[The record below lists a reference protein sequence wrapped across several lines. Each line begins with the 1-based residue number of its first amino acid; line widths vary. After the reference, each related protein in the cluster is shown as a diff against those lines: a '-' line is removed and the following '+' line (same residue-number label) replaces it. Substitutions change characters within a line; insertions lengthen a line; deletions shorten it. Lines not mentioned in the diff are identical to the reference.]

1 MPMAVADLLPS
12 RYTALAGAIAV
23 TVLAIVAA
31 LFDSRWLFLAGGA
44 GALSL
49 IGVRDYFQTRHAIL
63 RNYPLLAHFRF
74 FFEAISSRDPSIF
87 AGGRQ

>member
-31 LFDSRWLFLAGGA
+31 LFEF
-44 GALSL
+44 
-49 IGVRDYFQTRHAIL
+49 
-63 RNYPLLAHFRF
+63 PLLFRRQHLQAALLLFDIQHFGNELRR
-74 FFEAISSRDPSIF
+74 ALCQRG
-87 AGGRQ
+87 ARAQ